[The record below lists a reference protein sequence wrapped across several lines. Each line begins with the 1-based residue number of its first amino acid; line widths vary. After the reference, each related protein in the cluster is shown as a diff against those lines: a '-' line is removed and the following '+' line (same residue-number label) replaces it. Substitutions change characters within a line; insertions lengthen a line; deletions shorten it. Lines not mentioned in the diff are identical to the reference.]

1 MFKALGAARGG
12 SGGDV
17 SFQAG
22 ILPHTM
28 ALLCIKQVFSPPL
41 GVWGCEGRGEGS
53 LWDVVTSAMRK
64 ITAPQLGST
73 FGGFFFF
80 QFLFFSPGEIKN
92 RERKPN
98 ELSLQETNPP
108 CCCSRPSQKM
118 SVLRKQN
125 RALAFTPARGAGLEG
140 RSLHFPT
147 AFLVQSEENTEQ
159 GPFLANFSLSQ
170 SHILFC
176 PDM

>member
-28 ALLCIKQVFSPPL
+28 ALLCIKQVFFFPPL
-41 GVWGCEGRGEGS
+41 GVWGCDGRGEGS
-53 LWDVVTSAMRK
+53 LWDVVTSAMHK
-64 ITAPQLGST
+64 ITTPQLSST
-73 FGGFFFF
+73 FGGFLFFW
-80 QFLFFSPGEIKN
+80 FLFFSPGEVKN

-98 ELSLQETNPP
+98 GLSLQETNPS
-108 CCCSRPSQKM
+108 CHCSRPSQKM

-125 RALAFTPARGAGLEG
+125 QALALHPCKRGWAGGKEL
-140 RSLHFPT
+140 
-147 AFLVQSEENTEQ
+147 AFSYC
-159 GPFLANFSLSQ
+159 FSS
-170 SHILFC
+170 SK
-176 PDM
+176 